1 MIDSTGINQDIPI
14 SLGDHPCGRANMT
27 LDQLRTFLWVSRL
40 GGVRRA
46 SQEMNISQPAV
57 SARIAALEDSLG
69 TTLFERAQRGVTLTK
84 QGVLLRD
91 YAEKIADLI
100 ERIKADVVPAESV
113 NSLLRIGVAETIVQ
127 LWLPLFLSELYSK
140 FPQLNVEI
148 SVDVTVNLRQQ
159 LLERSLDFAILM
171 GPVSE
176 FTVDNIDLPP
186 IELSWFRAAQLEEPD
201 LRTTPVVSYNRNSRP
216 YRELRRELT
225 DRYGDNTQIF
235 PSSSIFA
242 GLEMVA
248 SGIGIGMFPQQLGR
262 EMVKQGRIV
271 EFDPGWK
278 LPPLHFTASFIGDP
292 RNALCA
298 QAADLAVKVAQ
309 GYIEV

>member
-1 MIDSTGINQDIPI
+1 
-14 SLGDHPCGRANMT
+14 MT
-27 LDQLRTFLWVSRL
+27 LDQLKTFLWVSRL

-57 SARIAALEDSLG
+57 SARIAALEESLG
-69 TTLFERAQRGVTLTK
+69 TTLFERAQRGMTLTK

-100 ERIKADVVPAESV
+100 ERIKSDVVPAESV

-127 LWLPLFLSELYSK
+127 LWLPAFLSKLYSK
-140 FPQLNVEI
+140 FPHINVEI
-148 SVDVTVNLRQQ
+148 SVDVTVDLRQQ

-186 IELSWFRAAQLEEPD
+186 VELSWFRAVNAEETD
-201 LRTTPVVSYNRNSRP
+201 LKTTPVISYNRNSRP
-216 YRELRRELT
+216 FRELRRELT
-225 DRYGDNTQIF
+225 DRYGNNTQIF

-248 SGIGIGMFPQQLGR
+248 SGIGVGIFPKQLGKA
-262 EMVKQGRIV
+262 MIKQGRIV

-278 LPPLHFTASFIGDP
+278 LSPLHFTASYIGDP

-298 QAADLAVKVAQ
+298 EAAALAVDVAQ
-309 GYIEV
+309 SYID